1 MKVLIIYLAILFLC
15 GPTFGQ
21 GLNGIYVHTD
31 RTAYSPGDTV
41 WFKGYVLKDGH
52 LDRSAV
58 NLFVDWADRD
68 TIIRNDVF
76 LVGGGG
82 GPGQFVIPINYRS
95 PMLELNAFTRNMVS
109 HRQFGY
115 YKSLVVF
122 QDSLETQNFPQDTV
136 LKNSLTPS
144 SADTSHVEMN
154 VLFQP
159 DTIKISLRSLV
170 SYDIQNLMLECI
182 FQYVEVFSN
191 QIDLQSRA
199 EMTFKLPRYGIDSGV
214 LQFRLI
220 NDKNRI
226 LCHYAKL
233 LIDSSQ
239 MITPKIGFNGTGE
252 PTVSLPNGELAN
264 LSIAITKKNTVIG
277 NSKSM
282 YGELLLNNTA
292 DKSYPDLY
300 HVNNKQ
306 VWQWNNQA
314 EIPQLR
320 DSVLYL
326 KGKLNFSEKVSRQYE
341 KALANL
347 TTKKKRDL
355 RGLSV
360 GFRSLADTLM
370 QFSEYT
376 LNAANTF
383 EIPNLTFFDSIE
395 VRIKQIE
402 PSLQYYPFDAICS
415 FYPIERHKTIY
426 RPSWATFEN
435 QESRLL
441 SIVNGNERSVIERRS
456 FQNMRRLQTVVVK
469 RDVNTQRIALLEK
482 EHGISG
488 PFKSVNA
495 YAFDAAN
502 DPLISVSSDARSYLS
517 SKLPHVNI
525 GSGRMNRGDNI
536 RLFINETPSEF
547 SELEYLFADDLSY
560 IKFFQP
566 PSILNPSG
574 GAALA
579 VYTKK
584 GNQYK
589 RSSLAKAFT
598 AKVMG
603 YTEPL
608 AKSISLKEETI
619 YWQPMALLS
628 VLNPYFTIP
637 LNKSELKNT
646 TLTIEGV
653 TESGKIVY
661 LQTEMDKL

>member
-1 MKVLIIYLAILFLC
+1 MKVFIIYLAILFLC
-15 GPTFGQ
+15 GATFGQ

-31 RTAYSPGDTV
+31 RAAYSPGDTV

-58 NLFVDWADRD
+58 NLFVDWADSD

-76 LVGGGG
+76 LVGGGVA
-82 GPGQFVIPINYRS
+82 PGQFVIPINYRY

-109 HRQFGY
+109 HRHFGY
-115 YKSLVVF
+115 YRSLVVF
-122 QDSLETQNFPQDTV
+122 QDSLETENFPQDTF

-144 SADTSHVEMN
+144 SADKSHVEMN

-220 NDKNRI
+220 NEKSRI

-360 GFRSLADTLM
+360 GFRPLADTLM

-376 LNAANTF
+376 LNVANTF

-395 VRIKQIE
+395 LRIKQIE